1 MINEPTTTHEQVRAL
16 AVAVHNGELTPGQR
30 ECLIDLLHSLGTA
43 ATLAQRAHYRD
54 NDVAALG
61 YLIATPGSRSSGP
74 TPSWLRRSGLA
85 ARGAPRSLS
94 GYPFAE
100 VRAPGAALCRR

>member
-61 YLIATPGSRSSGP
+61 YLIVTWEPVTRCTDP
-74 TPSWLRRSGLA
+74 K
-85 ARGAPRSLS
+85 
-94 GYPFAE
+94 
-100 VRAPGAALCRR
+100 PGAGR